1 MIVVKQKERAYV
13 KTERYSFRFLH
24 MSSLIYNMVKDLP
37 LVAESQSV
45 TGSIDVNHNR
55 FVPVDFL
62 S

>member
-1 MIVVKQKERAYV
+1 
-13 KTERYSFRFLH
+13 
-24 MSSLIYNMVKDLP
+24 MSKPKDTLLDFYTCPLLYNNMVKYLP
-37 LVAESQSV
+37 LVTESQSV